1 MNLPTASKEPPMK
14 NRITKTKET
23 GPFLR
28 QEFIPEKRIQRF
40 AVEGTDPL
48 LPAARVSRTG

>member
-1 MNLPTASKEPPMK
+1 MK